1 MNAGL
6 SNIML
11 FCRRKYQLRLHTK
24 DKRGSALAENIKK
37 SIIIMEKKNNKISN
51 GVNLLYFKIL
61 QLLDKIRGF
70 VIKCIVKPERSGEH
84 IDKSKLRKK
93 EDNKMTTDEK
103 KEVKT
108 KIVKRSEDFS
118 RWYLDVIAAADLA
131 DHAPVKGCMV
141 IKPYGYAI
149 WENIQKVLDG
159 VLKATGHKNA
169 YFPVFIPESFLKRE
183 AEHVEGFSP
192 ELAVVTHA
200 GGKKLEENLV
210 VRPTSET
217 IIYSS
222 FAKWIHSW
230 RDLPLL
236 INQWCNVVRWEM
248 RPRFFLRTTEFLWQE
263 GHTAHATHAEAQAEA
278 TKMIEVYQRFME
290 DYLAIPVVMGT
301 KSEAEKFAGAL
312 RTLTIEGLM
321 QDKKALQCGTSH
333 DLGQNFAKAFSIKF
347 LDKDGSEQYVWQ
359 TSWGVST
366 RLIGAL
372 IMVHGD
378 DNGIIIPPR
387 IAPTHVVIVP
397 IWKNDEEKLRT
408 TEVARKLAAA
418 ISNLSVVIDDR
429 DLRPVHRYYEW
440 ERKGV
445 PLRVE
450 VGPRDVENSQAVLVR
465 RDTGEK
471 VTVSQNELAARIAEM
486 LENIQQNLY
495 NRAKH
500 FLEENT
506 HDAKTWDEFREIVKH
521 QGGFIRAEWCG
532 SAECEAKIKETTK
545 ATVRCLPFEEDEKHG
560 ICVHCGKASHYRV
573 FFAQSY

>member
-1 MNAGL
+1 MINFSQRG
-6 SNIML
+6 NIGDHINDD
-11 FCRRKYQLRLHTK
+11 Q
-24 DKRGSALAENIKK
+24 NIT
-37 SIIIMEKKNNKISN
+37 SSSLTNQNF
-51 GVNLLYFKIL
+51 L
-61 QLLDKIRGF
+61 
-70 VIKCIVKPERSGEH
+70 
-84 IDKSKLRKK
+84 K
-93 EDNKMTTDEK
+93 EDNKMATDDKDDK
-103 KEVKT
+103 KEAKI
-108 KIVKRSEDFS
+108 KIVKRNEDFS
-118 RWYLDVIAAADLA
+118 QWYLDVIAAADLA

-159 VLKATGHKNA
+159 MLKATGHKNA

-248 RPRFFLRTTEFLWQE
+248 RPRLFLRTTEFLWQE
-263 GHTAHATHAEAQAEA
+263 GHTAHATHEEAQEEAARMLDVYRRFAE
-278 TKMIEVYQRFME
+278 E
-290 DYLAIPVVMGT
+290 YLAIPIVIGM
-301 KSEAEKFAGAL
+301 KSESEKFAGAL
-312 RTLTIEGLM
+312 RTSTIEGLM

-333 DLGQNFAKAFSIKF
+333 DLGQNFAKVFNVKF
-347 LDKDGSEQYVWQ
+347 LDKEGVEQYVWQ

-372 IMVHGD
+372 IMMHGD
-378 DNGIIIPPR
+378 DRGIIVPPR
-387 IAPTHVVIVP
+387 IAPTHVAIVP
-397 IWKNDEEKLRT
+397 IWKSEEEKIKT
-408 TEVARKLAAA
+408 VEAAQKLAKA
-418 ISNLSVVIDDR
+418 ISNFSCVIDDR
-429 DLRPVHRYYEW
+429 DLRPAWRYYEW

-450 VGPRDVENSQAVLVR
+450 VGPRDVENNQVVLVR

-471 VTVSQNELAARIAEM
+471 ITVSQDEFTARVADIIKT
-486 LENIQQNLY
+486 IQQNLY
-495 NRAKH
+495 NRAKQ
-500 FLEENT
+500 FREENT
-506 HDAKTWDEFREIVKH
+506 RDAKTWDEFREIIEH
-521 QGGFIRAEWCG
+521 QGGFVRAEWCG
-532 SAECEAKIKETTK
+532 LAECEADIKETTK
-545 ATVRCLPFEEDEKHG
+545 ATVRCIPLEGNKG
-560 ICVHCGKASHYRV
+560 RGNCVHCGKSSRHRV
-573 FFAQSY
+573 IFAQAY